1 MIAPVLVALLVLA
14 LVGLEVLRELQA
26 TGREIDR
33 DRDLDLE

>member
-14 LVGLEVLRELQA
+14 LAGLEVLRELQA

-33 DRDLDLE
+33 DRDLE